1 MKKIAIFTSARSDF
15 GLLRRVI
22 ELCSYVFD
30 VDLLIAGSHSS
41 AYQETVTEIREHMR
55 HLVVKQ
61 VPLAFTL
68 DDLTPGAQCRAI
80 AQMQLN
86 LSGHLAEHRYD
97 LFVILGDRWELFGAT
112 VPAFLFSIPIAHIH
126 GGEVTEGAI
135 DDSVRHA
142 HTKLASLHFAANRT
156 YAGNLSAMGEED
168 WRITVSGGCGTDA
181 IHQVAIAS
189 KEEIAAQYGI
199 NLEDAIILVTCHPS
213 TREFNVPVE
222 RQISSVLEAL
232 EQFSSHTII
241 FTAPGLEAGS
251 ELMIERIKQFVA
263 AGTPGQRIYVAS
275 FGSKNYLAVLKHAR
289 VMVGNSSSGL
299 LEAASFGVPCVN
311 VGRRQSGRM
320 ASDSVL
326 NADYACGDIAAQLN
340 QALSEAFRQFS
351 KHSGNPYDPHGD
363 GRNADR
369 IVYALQSALET
380 LPTERLLT
388 KKLDFQVHAEHWD
401 QLLKG
406 YK

>member
-41 AYQETVTEIREHMR
+41 AYQETVSEIRQHMR

-68 DDLTPGAQCRAI
+68 DDLTHGAQCRAI

-86 LSGHLAEHRYD
+86 LSGQLAEHRYD
-97 LFVILGDRWELFGAT
+97 LFVMLGDRWELFGAT
-112 VPAFLFSIPIAHIH
+112 IPAFLFNIPIAHLH

-142 HTKLASLHFAANRT
+142 HTKLASLHFAANQT
-156 YAGNLSAMGEED
+156 YAKNISALGEED
-168 WRITVSGGCGTDA
+168 WRITVAGGCGTDA

-199 NLEDAIILVTCHPS
+199 NLSDAIILVTSHPS

-222 RQISSVLEAL
+222 RQISSLLDAL

-251 ELMIERIKQFVA
+251 ELIIERIRQFVA
-263 AGTPGQRIYVAS
+263 AGAPGKRVYVAS

-289 VMVGNSSSGL
+289 VIVGNSSSGL
-299 LEAASFGVPCVN
+299 LEAASFGVPCIN
-311 VGRRQSGRM
+311 VGKRQAGRM
-320 ASDSVL
+320 AARSVL
-326 NADYACGDIAAQLN
+326 HADYVASEIAGQLDT
-340 QALSEAFRQFS
+340 ALSGPFQQFS
-351 KHSGNPYDPHGD
+351 KNCGNPYDPYCD

-369 IVYALQSALET
+369 IVYGLQTALET
-380 LPTERLLT
+380 IPTERLLT
-388 KKLDFQVHAEHWD
+388 KKLDFQVHDENWD